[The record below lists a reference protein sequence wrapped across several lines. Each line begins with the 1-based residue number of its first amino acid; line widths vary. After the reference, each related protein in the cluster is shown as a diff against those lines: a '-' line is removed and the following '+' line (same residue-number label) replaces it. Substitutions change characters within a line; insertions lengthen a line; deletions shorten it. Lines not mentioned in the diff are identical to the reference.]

1 MASRRSKKP
10 AAEAQTP
17 NPPAVPE
24 LMPIASRDADTI
36 ELFAGFL
43 QESNE
48 GLDQVDQILLEAEQR
63 PATPEQVNHLF
74 RVFHTIK
81 GVSAFLG
88 ADDVK
93 GLAHVTETL
102 LGRIRDGVRELSGR
116 ELSVTF
122 EATAQLRRL
131 LAVMHTAVETDREIP
146 RDAATAAI
154 CERIEQVTTSPAA
167 VAAPVA
173 SPAVAPTPAP
183 SAPELQDLDADW
195 PSVSEPSASEPAVVG
210 PAVVEPAEAE
220 LVKDESVKDET
231 PKNEGNEAAAT
242 AKGPGGRIRETVK
255 VDLERIDSVVEMIGE
270 LIIVE
275 SMITNADEVRSV
287 ASLRFRNYL
296 GQLSK
301 ISRDLQSI
309 AMRMRMVPVRGVFQ
323 KMARLVR
330 DLSLKTGKSVRL
342 VQVGE
347 ATEMDRS
354 MVERIEDP
362 LVHMI
367 RNAIDHA
374 IETPDVRRAAGKLEQ
389 GTITLS
395 ARHEGGSVVIE
406 LSDDGRGLSRDGILK
421 KARERGLVGEN
432 AEKMPDSDV
441 HALIFLPG
449 FSTAASVSELSGR
462 GVGMDVV
469 KRNVESLRGR
479 VLVSSVLGSGTTFK
493 LMLPLTLAIIDG
505 MLVSVGDE
513 RYIIPSL
520 AIVESLLPNE
530 SMVRVL
536 GRDREL
542 VNVRGEIFPLQRL
555 KSLFDVPSG
564 QDDPAQA
571 RIVVV
576 ECGGRKIGLMVD
588 DVLTQHQVVIKPLSG
603 GIGNAELLSGAAI
616 LSDGRVGLILNVD
629 RLSELFGAST
639 SARRETSETAA

>member
-1 MASRRSKKP
+1 MA
-10 AAEAQTP
+10 
-17 NPPAVPE
+17 
-24 LMPIASRDADTI
+24 LRDADTI

-43 QESNE
+43 AESFE
-48 GLDQVDQILLEAEQR
+48 GLDQVDQVLLAAEQQ
-63 PATPEQVNHLF
+63 AASAEQINALF

-93 GLAHVTETL
+93 ALSHVTETL
-102 LGRIRDGVRELSGR
+102 LGKIREGARELAGR
-116 ELSVTF
+116 ELAVIF
-122 EATAQLRRL
+122 EATAQMRQL
-131 LAVMHTAVETDREIP
+131 LGVVRSAVDADREIELDP
-146 RDAATAAI
+146 ATAQLNA
-154 CERIEQVTTSPAA
+154 RIEQVTAAPQASAAAEAPAA
-167 VAAPVA
+167 
-173 SPAVAPTPAP
+173 
-183 SAPELQDLDADW
+183 LDEARN
-195 PSVSEPSASEPAVVG
+195 
-210 PAVVEPAEAE
+210 EAE
-220 LVKDESVKDET
+220 EPRAGRADREDAQ
-231 PKNEGNEAAAT
+231 PK
-242 AKGPGGRIRETVK
+242 RIRETVK

-275 SMITNADEVRSV
+275 SMITNADEVRTG

-330 DLSLKTGKSVRL
+330 DLSIKTGKSVRL

-347 ATEMDRS
+347 TTEMDRS

-374 IETPDVRRAAGKLEQ
+374 IEAPDARRQAGKPEL
-389 GTITLS
+389 GTIMLS

-406 LSDDGRGLSRDGILK
+406 LSDDGRGLSREAILK
-421 KARERGLVGEN
+421 KARERGLVGDA
-432 AEKMPDSDV
+432 AEKLSDTDV

-469 KRNVESLRGR
+469 KRNVEALRGR
-479 VLVSSVLGSGTTFK
+479 VLVSSSFGAGTTFR
-493 LMLPLTLAIIDG
+493 LVLPLTLAIIDG

-520 AIVESLLPNE
+520 AIVESLQPTPG
-530 SMVRVL
+530 MVRVL
-536 GRDREL
+536 GQSTEL
-542 VNVRGEIFPLQRL
+542 VNVRGEILPLQRL
-555 KSLFDVPSG
+555 QRLFAVPGG
-564 QDDPAQA
+564 QELAELA
-571 RIVVV
+571 RVVIV
-576 ECGGRKIGLMVD
+576 ESGGRKIGLLVD
-588 DVLTQHQVVIKPLSG
+588 DVLTQQQVVIKPLSG

-616 LSDGRVGLILNVD
+616 MSDGRVGLILNVD
-629 RLSELFGAST
+629 RLSELFGAGS
-639 SARRETSETAA
+639 SAHRDPSENAA

>member
-10 AAEAQTP
+10 SQPAAELA
-17 NPPAVPE
+17 PAA
-24 LMPIASRDADTI
+24 ASERMAPAGRDADMV

-43 QESNE
+43 QESLE
-48 GLDQVDQILLEAEQR
+48 GLDQVDQILLQAEAGAASSEQIN
-63 PATPEQVNHLF
+63 ALF

-93 GLAHVTETL
+93 ALSHVTETL
-102 LGRIRDGVRELSGR
+102 LGKIREGSRELAGR
-116 ELSVTF
+116 ELGVIF
-122 EATAQLRRL
+122 EATAQMRSL
-131 LAVMHTAVETDREIP
+131 LGVVRVAVEADTEIP
-146 RDAATAAI
+146 RDPACSRLGA
-154 CERIEQVTTSPAA
+154 RIEEVTQSP
-167 VAAPVA
+167 VD
-173 SPAVAPTPAP
+173 VAPESSALVEQSAVQLEKVGAPESAP
-183 SAPELQDLDADW
+183 SRVET
-195 PSVSEPSASEPAVVG
+195 SV
-210 PAVVEPAEAE
+210 
-220 LVKDESVKDET
+220 ESVAIKPDQVK
-231 PKNEGNEAAAT
+231 PDAPG
-242 AKGPGGRIRETVK
+242 GGRIRETVK

-275 SMITNADEVRSV
+275 SMITNADEVRGM

-330 DLSLKTGKSVRL
+330 DLSQKTGKSVRL

-374 IETPDVRRAAGKLEQ
+374 IETPDVRVSQGKSET

-421 KARERGLVGEN
+421 KARERGLVGESADQMSD
-432 AEKMPDSDV
+432 AEV

-479 VLVSSVLGSGTTFK
+479 VLVNSVFGSGSTFR

-520 AIVESLLPNE
+520 AIVESLLPTPG
-530 SMVRVL
+530 MVRVL
-536 GRDREL
+536 GQSSEL
-542 VNVRGEIFPLQRL
+542 CNVRGEIFPLQRL
-555 KSLFDVPSG
+555 KRLFEVPGG
-564 QDDPAQA
+564 QDDLLQA
-571 RIVVV
+571 RVVVV
-576 ECGGRKIGLMVD
+576 ESGGRKIGLLVD
-588 DVLTQHQVVIKPLSG
+588 DVLTQQQVVIKPLSS

-616 LSDGRVGLILNVD
+616 MPDGRVGLILNID
-629 RLSELFGAST
+629 RLSELFGASAAGA
-639 SARRETSETAA
+639 ARRDISETAA

>member
-10 AAEAQTP
+10 AAETQTP
-17 NPPAVPE
+17 ANAVE
-24 LMPIASRDADTI
+24 LMPVASRDTDTV

-48 GLDQVDQILLEAEQR
+48 GLDQVDQILLEAEQQ

-93 GLAHVTETL
+93 GLSHVTETL
-102 LGRIRDGVRELSGR
+102 LGRIRDGSRELSGR
-116 ELSVTF
+116 ELAVIF

-131 LAVMHTAVETDREIP
+131 LGVMHTAVELDREIP
-146 RDAATAAI
+146 RDDATDAL
-154 CERIEQVTTSPAA
+154 CLRIEQVTAAPAA
-167 VAAPVA
+167 AEAPAARPEPEPEPELDWGPAPVA
-173 SPAVAPTPAP
+173 PASPQEPMTVSPQELVSARPQEPATE
-183 SAPELQDLDADW
+183 SANEGVKSEAL
-195 PSVSEPSASEPAVVG
+195 EPSAS
-210 PAVVEPAEAE
+210 
-220 LVKDESVKDET
+220 
-231 PKNEGNEAAAT
+231 
-242 AKGPGGRIRETVK
+242 KGQGGRIRETVK

-275 SMITNADEVRSV
+275 SMITNAEEVRSV

-342 VQVGE
+342 VQLGE
-347 ATEMDRS
+347 STEMDRS

-374 IETPDVRRAAGKLEQ
+374 IETPDVRRSLGKPEL

-421 KARERGLVGEN
+421 KARERGLVGDN
-432 AEKMPDSDV
+432 AEQLSDSEV

-479 VLVSSVLGSGTTFK
+479 VLVSSVLGAGSTFR
-493 LMLPLTLAIIDG
+493 LVLPLTLAIIDG

-520 AIVESLLPNE
+520 AIVESLLPSE

-555 KSLFDVPSG
+555 KTLFETPSG
-564 QDDPAQA
+564 HDDPGQA

-576 ECGGRKIGLMVD
+576 ESGGRKIGLLVD
-588 DVLTQHQVVIKPLSG
+588 DVLTQQQVVIKPLSS

-629 RLSELFGAST
+629 RMSELFGAST
-639 SARRETSETAA
+639 GARRETSETAA

>member
-10 AAEAQTP
+10 AADSQAPQ
-17 NPPAVPE
+17 APE

-63 PATPEQVNHLF
+63 AAAPEQVNHLF

-81 GVSAFLG
+81 GVSSFLG

-93 GLAHVTETL
+93 GLSHVTETL
-102 LGRIRDGVRELSGR
+102 LGRIREGSRELSGR
-116 ELSVTF
+116 ELAVIF

-131 LAVMHTAVETDREIP
+131 LGVLHTAVETDREIP
-146 RDAATAAI
+146 RDAATEVL
-154 CERIEQVTTSPAA
+154 CKRIEEVTASPPQASGS
-167 VAAPVA
+167 AAPA
-173 SPAVAPTPAP
+173 PATPAP
-183 SAPELQDLDADW
+183 SVAASADVVAAAELDWDVPAELSVVAPIESEKAELEKSEPE
-195 PSVSEPSASEPAVVG
+195 PSVAKTDAEPA
-210 PAVVEPAEAE
+210 AKADAEP
-220 LVKDESVKDET
+220 
-231 PKNEGNEAAAT
+231 GAT
-242 AKGPGGRIRETVK
+242 KGSGGRIRETVK

-342 VQVGE
+342 VQLGE
-347 ATEMDRS
+347 STEMDRS

-374 IETPDVRRAAGKLEQ
+374 IETPDVRRASGKPEQ

-406 LSDDGRGLSRDGILK
+406 LSDDGRGLSRDGILR

-432 AEKMPDSDV
+432 AEQLPDSDV

-479 VLVSSVLGSGTTFK
+479 VLVSSVLGSGTNFK
-493 LMLPLTLAIIDG
+493 LVLPLTLAIIDG

-520 AIVESLLPNE
+520 AIVESLHPTAG
-530 SMVRVL
+530 MVRVL

-542 VNVRGEIFPLQRL
+542 VNVRSEIFPLQRL
-555 KSLFDVPSG
+555 KTLFETPNG
-564 QDDPAQA
+564 QDDPEQA

-576 ECGGRKIGLMVD
+576 ESGGRKIGLLVD

-629 RLSELFGAST
+629 RMSELFGAST
-639 SARRETSETAA
+639 GPRREPSETAA

>member
-1 MASRRSKKP
+1 MAF
-10 AAEAQTP
+10 
-17 NPPAVPE
+17 
-24 LMPIASRDADTI
+24 RDEDMI
-36 ELFAGFL
+36 ELFGGFL
-43 QESNE
+43 AESLE
-48 GLDQVDQILLEAEQR
+48 GLDQVDQILLGAEQQ
-63 PATPEQVNHLF
+63 AASSEQINALF
-74 RVFHTIK
+74 RVFHSIK
-81 GVSAFLG
+81 GVSSFLG
-88 ADDVK
+88 AEDVQA
-93 GLAHVTETL
+93 LSHVTETL
-102 LGRIRDGVRELSGR
+102 LGKIREGSRQLSGR
-116 ELSVTF
+116 ELAVIF
-122 EATAQLRRL
+122 EATAQMRQL
-131 LAVMHTAVETDREIP
+131 LEVVRTAVEADVEIP
-146 RDAATAAI
+146 ADAATAQLSQ
-154 CERIEQVTTSPAA
+154 RIEQVT
-167 VAAPVA
+167 A
-173 SPAVAPTPAP
+173 SP
-183 SAPELQDLDADW
+183 DALG
-195 PSVSEPSASEPAVVG
+195 EP
-210 PAVVEPAEAE
+210 EAE
-220 LVKDESVKDET
+220 L
-231 PKNEGNEAAAT
+231 AAAMSEAEPEPDLELDHA
-242 AKGPGGRIRETVK
+242 AKPEPEPEAVRPAGAAPGAAARIRETVK

-275 SMITNADEVRSV
+275 SMITNAEEVRSV

-342 VQVGE
+342 VQLGE

-374 IETPDVRRAAGKLEQ
+374 IEPPEVRRGLGKPET

-406 LSDDGRGLSRDGILK
+406 LSDDGRGLSREGILR
-421 KARERGLVGEN
+421 KARERGLVGDG
-432 AEKMPDSDV
+432 AEQLGDAEV

-479 VLVSSVLGSGTTFK
+479 VLVSSLFGAGTNFR
-493 LMLPLTLAIIDG
+493 LVLPLTLAIIDG

-520 AIVESLLPNE
+520 AIVESLQPTPG
-530 SMVRVL
+530 MVRVL
-536 GRDREL
+536 GQASEL

-555 KSLFDVPSG
+555 KRLFETPSG
-564 QDDPAQA
+564 KDDPEQA
-571 RIVVV
+571 RVVVV
-576 ECGGRKIGLMVD
+576 ESGGRKVGLLVD

-616 LSDGRVGLILNVD
+616 LSDGRVGLILNID
-629 RLSELFGAST
+629 RLNELFGAS
-639 SARRETSETAA
+639 SARREPSETAA

>member
-10 AAEAQTP
+10 AGDSQAPKA
-17 NPPAVPE
+17 PE

-63 PATPEQVNHLF
+63 AAAPEQVNHLF

-81 GVSAFLG
+81 GVSSFLG
-88 ADDVK
+88 AEDVQH
-93 GLAHVTETL
+93 LSHVTETL
-102 LGRIRDGVRELSGR
+102 LGRIREGSRELSGR
-116 ELSVTF
+116 ELAVIF

-131 LAVMHTAVETDREIP
+131 LGVLHMAVETDREIP
-146 RDAATAAI
+146 RDAASEVL
-154 CERIEQVTTSPAA
+154 CKRIEEVTASPVQAPAQTAPAA
-167 VAAPVA
+167 AVVASAVDVDAPVELDWDP
-173 SPAVAPTPAP
+173 PAK
-183 SAPELQDLDADW
+183 
-195 PSVSEPSASEPAVVG
+195 PAVVA
-210 PAVVEPAEAE
+210 PVEADKAEPDA
-220 LVKDESVKDET
+220 
-231 PKNEGNEAAAT
+231 

-347 ATEMDRS
+347 STEMDRS

-374 IETPDVRRAAGKLEQ
+374 IETPDVRRASAKPEQ

-432 AEKMPDSDV
+432 AEQLPDSDV

-479 VLVSSVLGSGTTFK
+479 VLVSSVLGSGTNFK
-493 LMLPLTLAIIDG
+493 LVLPLTLAIIDG

-520 AIVESLLPNE
+520 AIVESLHPTAG
-530 SMVRVL
+530 MVRVL

-555 KSLFDVPSG
+555 KTLFETPNG
-564 QDDPAQA
+564 QDDPEQA

-576 ECGGRKIGLMVD
+576 ESGGRKIGLLVD

-629 RLSELFGAST
+629 RMSELFGAST
-639 SARRETSETAA
+639 GPRREHSETAA

>member
-1 MASRRSKKP
+1 MA
-10 AAEAQTP
+10 
-17 NPPAVPE
+17 
-24 LMPIASRDADTI
+24 LRDADTI

-63 PATPEQVNHLF
+63 PATPEQINHLF

-116 ELSVTF
+116 ELAVVF

-131 LAVMHTAVETDREIP
+131 LGVLHTAVENDQEIP
-146 RDAATAAI
+146 LDAATASI
-154 CERIEQVTTSPAA
+154 CERIEKVTTSPVEEA
-167 VAAPVA
+167 
-173 SPAVAPTPAP
+173 PAP
-183 SAPELQDLDADW
+183 APADDES
-195 PSVSEPSASEPAVVG
+195 PKDEASEPA
-210 PAVVEPAEAE
+210 A
-220 LVKDESVKDET
+220 
-231 PKNEGNEAAAT
+231 
-242 AKGPGGRIRETVK
+242 AKGQGGRIRETVK

-374 IETPDVRRAAGKLEQ
+374 IETSDVRRAAGKPEQ
-389 GTITLS
+389 GTIMLS

-406 LSDDGRGLSRDGILK
+406 LTDDGRGLSRDGILK

-432 AEKMPDSDV
+432 AEQLPDSDV

-479 VLVSSVLGSGTTFK
+479 VLLSSVLGSGTTFK
-493 LMLPLTLAIIDG
+493 LVLPLTLAIIDG

-520 AIVESLLPNE
+520 AIVESLLPSE

-555 KSLFDVPSG
+555 KSLFEVPGG
-564 QDDPAQA
+564 QDDPEQA

-576 ECGGRKIGLMVD
+576 ESGGRKIGLMVD
-588 DVLTQHQVVIKPLSG
+588 DVLTQQQVVIKPLSG

-629 RLSELFGAST
+629 RMSELFGAST
-639 SARRETSETAA
+639 GARRETSENAA

>member
-10 AAEAQTP
+10 SLPSSA
-17 NPPAVPE
+17 PPAPAPAD
-24 LMPIASRDADTI
+24 LPAQRDADMI

-43 QESNE
+43 QESLE
-48 GLDQVDQILLEAEQR
+48 GLDQVDQILLQAEAGAATSEQIN
-63 PATPEQVNHLF
+63 ALF

-88 ADDVK
+88 AEDVK
-93 GLAHVTETL
+93 ALSHVTETL
-102 LGRIRDGVRELSGR
+102 LGKIREGSRELCGR
-116 ELSVTF
+116 ELSVIF
-122 EATAQLRRL
+122 EATAQMRL
-131 LAVMHTAVETDREIP
+131 LLGVVRSAVEADREIP
-146 RDAATAAI
+146 SHAATARLSA
-154 CERIEQVTTSPAA
+154 RIDEVTQSPL
-167 VAAPVA
+167 P
-173 SPAVAPTPAP
+173 PTRP
-183 SAPELQDLDADW
+183 
-195 PSVSEPSASEPAVVG
+195 ASEPAAAAASSA
-210 PAVVEPAEAE
+210 PAPAMLQAEPARREPQPEVAPAKPE
-220 LVKDESVKDET
+220 PT
-231 PKNEGNEAAAT
+231 AT
-242 AKGPGGRIRETVK
+242 GRIRETVK

-275 SMITNADEVRSV
+275 SMITNAEEVRGM

-374 IETPDVRRAAGKLEQ
+374 IETPDVRRGLGKLET

-406 LSDDGRGLSRDGILK
+406 LSDDGRGLSREGILR
-421 KARERGLVGEN
+421 KARERGLVGEA
-432 AEKMPDSDV
+432 AEQMSDGDV

-479 VLVSSVLGSGTTFK
+479 VLVSSLFGAGTTFR

-520 AIVESLLPNE
+520 AIVESLQPT
-530 SMVRVL
+530 SGMVRVL
-536 GRDREL
+536 GRDSEL
-542 VNVRGEIFPLQRL
+542 CNVRGEIFPLQRL
-555 KSLFDVPSG
+555 ERLFEVPRG
-564 QDDPAQA
+564 KQQLEQA

-576 ECGGRKIGLMVD
+576 EGGGGRKIGLLVD
-588 DVLTQHQVVIKPLSG
+588 DVLTQQQVVIKPLSS

-616 LSDGRVGLILNVD
+616 LSDGRVGLILNID
-629 RLSELFGAST
+629 RLSELFGAVAPST
-639 SARRETSETAA
+639 SRASESAA

>member
-10 AAEAQTP
+10 SQPAAELAP
-17 NPPAVPE
+17 VAASERMAPAG
-24 LMPIASRDADTI
+24 RDADMV

-43 QESNE
+43 QESLE
-48 GLDQVDQILLEAEQR
+48 GLDQVDQILLQAEAGAASSEQIN
-63 PATPEQVNHLF
+63 ALF

-93 GLAHVTETL
+93 ALSHVTETL
-102 LGRIRDGVRELSGR
+102 LGKIREGSRELAGR
-116 ELSVTF
+116 ELGVIF
-122 EATAQLRRL
+122 EATAQMRSL
-131 LAVMHTAVETDREIP
+131 LGVVRVAVEADTEIP
-146 RDAATAAI
+146 RDPACSRLGA
-154 CERIEQVTTSPAA
+154 RIEEVTQSP
-167 VAAPVA
+167 VD
-173 SPAVAPTPAP
+173 VAPESSALVEQRAVQLEKVGAPESAP
-183 SAPELQDLDADW
+183 SRVET
-195 PSVSEPSASEPAVVG
+195 SV
-210 PAVVEPAEAE
+210 
-220 LVKDESVKDET
+220 ESVAIKPDQVK
-231 PKNEGNEAAAT
+231 PDAPG
-242 AKGPGGRIRETVK
+242 GGRIRETVK

-275 SMITNADEVRSV
+275 SMITNADEVRGM

-309 AMRMRMVPVRGVFQ
+309 AMRMRMVPVRAVFQ

-330 DLSLKTGKSVRL
+330 DLSQKTGKSVRL

-374 IETPDVRRAAGKLEQ
+374 IETPDVRVSQGKSET

-421 KARERGLVGEN
+421 KARERGLVGESADQMSD
-432 AEKMPDSDV
+432 AEV

-479 VLVSSVLGSGTTFK
+479 VLVNSVFGSGSTFR

-520 AIVESLLPNE
+520 AIVESLLPTPG
-530 SMVRVL
+530 MVRVL
-536 GRDREL
+536 GQSSEL
-542 VNVRGEIFPLQRL
+542 CNVRGEIFPLQRL
-555 KSLFDVPSG
+555 KRLFEVPGG
-564 QDDPAQA
+564 QDDLLQA
-571 RIVVV
+571 RVVVV
-576 ECGGRKIGLMVD
+576 ESGGRKIGLLVD
-588 DVLTQHQVVIKPLSG
+588 DVLTQQQVVIKPLSS

-616 LSDGRVGLILNVD
+616 MPDGRVGLILNID
-629 RLSELFGAST
+629 RLSELFGASAAGA
-639 SARRETSETAA
+639 ARRDISETAA